1 MYILN
6 NLCASVRCSILA
18 WREVIGGGLSRFLT
32 SHLGLGRLGS
42 NEG

>member
-6 NLCASVRCSILA
+6 NLHANVRCSILV
-18 WREVIGGGLSRFLT
+18 WGE
-32 SHLGLGRLGS
+32 LGRLGS